1 MARRHADTIEVRHR
15 DDAPEQFLWRERVYV
30 VRQVL
35 AHWVEAG
42 QWWSAAGASALL
54 AGEPAASAPDSGT
67 GALATAPIPP
77 SPKWAQRAWGEP
89 APDVG
94 AATGPMQLDDGE
106 REMWRVE
113 ATAGYA
119 GTDGTAGYAG
129 TGVYDLCF
137 DWSRGAWRLTRV
149 TD

>member
-1 MARRHADTIEVRHR
+1 MVRRHADSVEVRRR
-15 DDAPEQFLWRERVYV
+15 DDAPEQFLWRERLYV
-30 VRQVL
+30 VREVL
-35 AHWVEAG
+35 AHWVESG
-42 QWWSAAGASALL
+42 QWWSAVSASALV
-54 AGEPAASAPDSGT
+54 AGDQAQAEPRSGAV
-67 GALATAPIPP
+67 GLATAPIPS

-113 ATAGYA
+113 ASAGQF
-119 GTDGTAGYAG
+119 AG

-137 DWSRGAWRLTRV
+137 DWSSGGWRLIRV
-149 TD
+149 AD